1 MKVLAI
7 NGSAHKEG
15 NTYHALAAAAEV
27 LEQQG
32 IECEIVHLGGK
43 LIHGCIG
50 CGLCAKN
57 KDERCGA
64 FDDEVNGLIQQMKA
78 ADAIILGSPVY
89 YAGVAGT
96 MKALCDRAFYV
107 GGANGGLYRYKPGAA
122 LVALRRS
129 GGVAAFD
136 QLNHYFT
143 ISEMPVVSSSYW
155 SALHGA
161 KAGEV
166 LEDGEGI
173 HTARTMAANMA
184 WILKLI
190 EAGKGVVDMPVREPK
205 VRTSF
210 IR

>member
-7 NGSAHKEG
+7 NGSPHKEG

-32 IECEIVHLGGK
+32 IECEIVHMGNKG
-43 LIHGCIG
+43 IHGCIG

-57 KDERCGA
+57 KNERCGA
-64 FDDEVNGLIQQMKA
+64 FDDGVNELIQQMKA
-78 ADAIILGSPVY
+78 ADGIILGAPVY

-96 MKALCDRAFYV
+96 MKALCDRAFYAS
-107 GGANGGLYRYKPGAA
+107 GANGNLFRYKPGAA
-122 LVALRRS
+122 LVALRRG

-143 ISEMPVVSSSYW
+143 ISEMLVASSSYW
-155 SALHGA
+155 NAIHGA
-161 KAGEV
+161 KAGEA
-166 LEDGEGI
+166 LQDGEGI

-184 WILKLI
+184 WLLKLI

-205 VRTSF
+205 VRTNF

>member
-7 NGSAHKEG
+7 NGSPHKEG

-32 IECEIVHLGGK
+32 IECEIVHMGHKG
-43 LIHGCIG
+43 IHGCIG

-57 KDERCGA
+57 KNERCGT
-64 FDDEVNGLIQQMKA
+64 FDDGVNELIQQMKE
-78 ADAIILGSPVY
+78 ADGIILGAPVY

-96 MKALCDRAFYV
+96 MKALCDRAFYAS
-107 GGANGGLYRYKPGAA
+107 GANGNLFRYKPGAA
-122 LVALRRS
+122 LVALRRG

-143 ISEMPVVSSSYW
+143 ISEMPVASSSYW
-155 SALHGA
+155 SAIHGA
-161 KAGEV
+161 KAGEA
-166 LEDGEGI
+166 LQDGEGI

-184 WILKLI
+184 WLLKLI

-205 VRTSF
+205 VRTNF